1 MDGEMENMY
10 DYMYDD
16 WSANGRE
23 TNGEKGYLKLLNRVV
38 GGERRTDRT
47 GTGTR
52 SLFGAQLR
60 FDLRDGQVPV
70 LTTKK
75 MAWKTCIRE
84 LLWFLRGSTDSKEL
98 EAQGVK
104 IWQGNTTRAFL
115 DARGLTDLPEGDI
128 GAGYGF
134 QWRHF
139 GAVYTDCYADYSGQ
153 GIDQLK
159 YVEDLIKNDPNSRR
173 IFMTA
178 WNPEAIDRMAL
189 PPCHVSCQFYVSQ
202 DGLSCHM
209 YQRSADC
216 FLGLPFNIMSYGVL
230 THLLASR
237 AGIQA
242 KELVIS
248 IGDAHVY
255 NDHLNQI
262 EEQYHRIPY
271 PFPKLVLNDRLKTL
285 DWSEM
290 TVEDFDLD
298 GYQCHPAIVAPMSA

>member
-1 MDGEMENMY
+1 MAEE
-10 DYMYDD
+10 
-16 WSANGRE
+16 R
-23 TNGEKGYLKLLNRVV
+23 GYLDLLRRAADH
-38 GGERRTDRT
+38 GERRQDRT

-60 FDLRDGQVPV
+60 FDLRHGTVPV

-75 MAWKTCIRE
+75 MAWKTCLRE
-84 LLWFLRGSTDSKEL
+84 LLWFLRGSTNSKDL

-139 GAVYTDCYADYSGQ
+139 GAPYIDCYTDYTEM

-159 YVEDLIKNDPNSRR
+159 YVEDLIKNDPTSRR
-173 IFMTA
+173 IFMSA
-178 WNPEAIDRMAL
+178 WNPEAMDRMAL
-189 PPCHVSCQFYVSQ
+189 PPCHVSCQFYVSSAE
-202 DGLSCHM
+202 DGGGLCCHM
-209 YQRSADC
+209 YQRSADL
-216 FLGLPFNIMSYGVL
+216 FLGLPFNIASYGVL
-230 THLLASR
+230 THLLAFR
-237 AGIQA
+237 AGLMA

-255 NDHLNQI
+255 NDHSIQI
-262 EEQYHRIPY
+262 DEQIRREPY
-271 PFPKLVLNDRLKTL
+271 AFPLLRLNDRLKTL

-290 TVEDFDLD
+290 TVEDFELLH
-298 GYQCHPAIVAPMSA
+298 YAFHPAIAAPMSA

>member
-1 MDGEMENMY
+1 
-10 DYMYDD
+10 
-16 WSANGRE
+16 
-23 TNGEKGYLKLLNRVV
+23 
-38 GGERRTDRT
+38 
-47 GTGTR
+47 
-52 SLFGAQLR
+52 
-60 FDLRDGQVPV
+60 
-70 LTTKK
+70 
-75 MAWKTCIRE
+75 
-84 LLWFLRGSTDSKEL
+84 
-98 EAQGVK
+98 
-104 IWQGNTTRAFL
+104 
-115 DARGLTDLPEGDI
+115 
-128 GAGYGF
+128 
-134 QWRHF
+134 
-139 GAVYTDCYADYSGQ
+139 
-153 GIDQLK
+153 
-159 YVEDLIKNDPNSRR
+159 
-173 IFMTA
+173 
-178 WNPEAIDRMAL
+178 
-189 PPCHVSCQFYVSQ
+189 
-202 DGLSCHM
+202 M